1 MYKHKLKSLIFIS
14 FLVVLFSSC
23 EDVVEI
29 DLNTADPQIVIDA
42 VVTDQPGPYIVK
54 ISKTGDFYQ
63 PSVFPVVSGALV
75 EISDNAGHSEILQ
88 ETDPGIY
95 RTDSLQGTT
104 GRTYTLTVI
113 AEGKEYAAV
122 SSMPNAIHIDSLSYE
137 YQPGGSFGPDEEEGY
152 KLHVHFS
159 DRAGV
164 EDYCRFKLFKNER
177 LIKGYSLYKDKY
189 TDGKLVDYRD
199 FEEEV
204 GGIFDLNDTAMV
216 ELLTIDK
223 ATYEYYSTLNN
234 VLAEAETEPPI
245 MSVTPANPNTNL
257 SNGALGYFGAFTVR
271 ADSIIIK

>member
-1 MYKHKLKSLIFIS
+1 MSKLHIIIFIS
-14 FLVVLFSSC
+14 FLTVLFSC
-23 EDVVEI
+23 EDVIEI

-42 VVTDQPGPYIVK
+42 VVTDQPGPYTVK
-54 ISKTGDFYQ
+54 ISKTGDYFE
-63 PSVFPVVSGALV
+63 PSVFPAVSGALV
-75 EISDNAGHSEILQ
+75 EISDNAAHSEILQ

-95 RTDSLQGTT
+95 RTDSLQGAP

-113 AEGKEYAAV
+113 AKGKEYAAA
-122 SSMPNAIHIDSLSYE
+122 STMPNAIHIDSLSYE

-164 EDYCRFKLFKNER
+164 EDYCRFKLFKNGR

-189 TDGKLVDYRD
+189 TDGKPVDYRD

-257 SNGALGYFGAFTVR
+257 SNEALGYFGAFTVR